1 MADDAIIEHR
11 LKLGELTFNVAE
23 VGSGPPVIL
32 LHGWP
37 DSWHLWRSQMDALA
51 RSGHRV
57 IAPDLRGFGQSDAPG
72 DVDAYGLGHLIGDVT
87 AVMDEFKIERAA
99 VVGHDW
105 GAAVAWLVA
114 TFMPERV
121 ERLVAVSVGHPRAF
135 VGAGLLQKRL
145 SWYMLWFQFPGVAER
160 ELAVNDWELF
170 RTLAHAGS
178 ARGSDD
184 YMERQI
190 TDLSRPGRLSTGL
203 NWYRANISPD
213 TFAGDGRGLDLPSV
227 TCPTM
232 GVWSTG
238 DVLLSEVQMTGS
250 AKFVSG
256 PWRYVR
262 LEVDSHWIPVYA
274 SEQLNSLL
282 VDFLTV

>member
-1 MADDAIIEHR
+1 
-11 LKLGELTFNVAE
+11 
-23 VGSGPPVIL
+23 
-32 LHGWP
+32 
-37 DSWHLWRSQMDALA
+37 
-51 RSGHRV
+51 
-57 IAPDLRGFGQSDAPG
+57 
-72 DVDAYGLGHLIGDVT
+72 
-87 AVMDEFKIERAA
+87 
-99 VVGHDW
+99 
-105 GAAVAWLVA
+105 
-114 TFMPERV
+114 
-121 ERLVAVSVGHPRAF
+121 VGHPRAF

-160 ELAVNDWELF
+160 ELAEHDWELF

-190 TDLSRPGRLSTGL
+190 TDLSRSGRLSAGL

-227 TCPTM
+227 NCPTM

-256 PWRYVR
+256 PWRYER

-282 VDFLTV
+282 VDFLAV

>member
-1 MADDAIIEHR
+1 
-11 LKLGELTFNVAE
+11 
-23 VGSGPPVIL
+23 
-32 LHGWP
+32 
-37 DSWHLWRSQMDALA
+37 MDALA

-57 IAPDLRGFGQSDAPG
+57 IAPDLRGFGQSDCPD
-72 DVDAYGLGHLIGDVT
+72 DVDAYGLGHLIGDVA

-121 ERLVAVSVGHPRAF
+121 KRLVAVSVGRPQAF
-135 VGAGLLQKRL
+135 VGAGFIQKQL

-160 ELAVNDWELF
+160 GLAENDWELF
-170 RTLAHAGS
+170 RNWAHAGS

-190 TDLSRPGRLSTGL
+190 TDLSRPGRLSAGF
-203 NWYRANISPD
+203 NWYRANVSPN
-213 TFAGDGRGLDLPSV
+213 TFAGDGRGLDLPPV

-232 GVWSTG
+232 GVWSSG
-238 DVLLSEVQMTGS
+238 DMALSEVQMTGS
-250 AKFVSG
+250 EPFVSG
-256 PWRYVR
+256 PWRYER
-262 LEVDSHWIPVYA
+262 IEVDSHWIPVYA
-274 SEQLNSLL
+274 SEQLNALL
-282 VDFLTV
+282 VEFLSV